1 MRHAS
6 SDMGLGGIDAA
17 AAAAAAAGG
26 MAGAGGSA
34 ASLGGS
40 RAGSSAYLAGEDGAG
55 LPELPASQIVKLS
68 CDYFCRPML
77 EPMVGAIRTQSHYIQ
92 HKMGPVTCMAW
103 HPYNLY
109 LGAAGNDSVASVY
122 IVDNVPTAN
131 PGSGVSYA
139 PTTVSSAGLGGGGNA
154 AVMQQQQSASLM
166 YAGEESAGYES
177 TCRGRIETGQQT
189 SEWAMRWNETT
200 QDMQFGYYC
209 GCSGCT
215 SGCWNANLPP
225 TARNNVTK
233 RFNCSSPAPGTLPP
247 YPQANRF
254 WPYWFTGPDFAP
266 NTNPNTTATGACN
279 DPRYTRFPNNFPY
292 PICKGRTAAFGEEW
306 GSMDSDFTCKT
317 YNSLVVDSPNFF
329 CTTDPK
335 DSTAFPP
342 PPTPGKPARLMG
354 LAPSSRLD
362 FVMGA
367 SEPASSLPTR
377 EAVMSISPAA
387 LTRTEEVL
395 P

>member
-1 MRHAS
+1 MRALS
-6 SDMGLGGIDAA
+6 AA
-17 AAAAAAAGG
+17 ALLLLATAVTLAASPAAAQKHGG
-26 MAGAGGSA
+26 NRPEATQCRFGWVPVTFDQNKLARGLDSQRRPKLLNLQCTEA
-34 ASLGGS
+34 CSSLGLQAVLTGDPDPT
-40 RAGSSAYLAGEDGAG
+40 LQKP
-55 LPELPASQIVKLS
+55 L
-68 CDYFCRPML
+68 CYFERKRM
-77 EPMVGAIRTQSHYIQ
+77 
-92 HKMGPVTCMAW
+92 
-103 HPYNLY
+103 
-109 LGAAGNDSVASVY
+109 LGAAY
-122 IVDNVPTAN
+122 KIY
-131 PGSGVSYA
+131 GSW
-139 PTTVSSAGLGGGGNA
+139 
-154 AVMQQQQSASLM
+154 

-254 WPYWFTGPDFAP
+254 WPYWFTGLDFAP
-266 NTNPNTTATGACN
+266 NTNPNTNATGACN

-335 DSTAFPP
+335 DSKAFPP

-367 SEPASSLPTR
+367 SEPTSSLPTR